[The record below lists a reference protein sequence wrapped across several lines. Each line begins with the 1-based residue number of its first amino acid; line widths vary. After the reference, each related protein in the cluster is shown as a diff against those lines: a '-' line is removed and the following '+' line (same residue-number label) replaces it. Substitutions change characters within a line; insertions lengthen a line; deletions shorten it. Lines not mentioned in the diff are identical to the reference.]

1 MRHYDLQHQKYLAVF
16 LTPLRWRWKECRC
29 SFNYCRYLFMLNF
42 PNSSEKTWTIKCVYP
57 IKIWLL
63 LQKTTWQVLTSALY
77 NDDQSLRFNIG
88 KKVKEIPRVRINKYL
103 YVLILMATSKI
114 INYLV
119 YFATVNGRLTSKRA
133 AKATFWRKGSHE
145 IK

>member
-1 MRHYDLQHQKYLAVF
+1 M
-16 LTPLRWRWKECRC
+16 
-29 SFNYCRYLFMLNF
+29 
-42 PNSSEKTWTIKCVYP
+42 
-57 IKIWLL
+57 
-63 LQKTTWQVLTSALY
+63 TSALY